1 MAHGVSDA
9 SLRLLLE
16 FQDVDIDSILTIM
29 TEQEVDGIISY
40 NNGCVP
46 GNFLLIICKQVKLSL
61 IQKFTVG
68 TFEDKAEQLNEL
80 VTLRGAAVGEQDDK
94 FALDNFILQQMQVPM
109 CQTAL
114 QQCCQHYFDAAMRGG
129 SEWYRHA
136 TDWQRM

>member
-114 QQCCQHYFDAAMRGG
+114 QQCCQHCC
-129 SEWYRHA
+129 S
-136 TDWQRM
+136 TPC